1 MDPYHS
7 NLCCSRVN
15 CISKGTL
22 SQRDSYVLRHCSQS
36 GSNMCKLPK
45 RRLVYE
51 QIKKMCYMYTM
62 EYYSAF
68 EKKEILSFVATWIQM
83 EGFMLSKLAE
93 IKGKYCMISLT
104 CGGKKKKK

>member
-1 MDPYHS
+1 
-7 NLCCSRVN
+7 
-15 CISKGTL
+15 
-22 SQRDSYVLRHCSQS
+22 
-36 GSNMCKLPK
+36 
-45 RRLVYE
+45 
-51 QIKKMCYMYTM
+51 MYTM

-104 CGGKKKKK
+104 CGGKKKKKQTNSQKQRVENRCQNGENREKLIKGYKVSVIIEDLMYKKP